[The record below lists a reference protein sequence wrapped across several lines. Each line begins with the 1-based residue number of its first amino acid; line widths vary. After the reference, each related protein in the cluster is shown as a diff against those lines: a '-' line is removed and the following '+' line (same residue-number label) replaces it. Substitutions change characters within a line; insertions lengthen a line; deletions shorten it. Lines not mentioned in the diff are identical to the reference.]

1 MVKMTEQSAAAAE
14 GHRPLPWYRMGFHT
28 FAEFNTY
35 LTFVLLGM
43 SIMMVT
49 SAITSAPDFVS
60 KYYIYAT
67 GNPDAVAE
75 APMFWRNANT
85 FYNAGTYAV
94 QVITEIASL
103 TPLVRSIPLG
113 FRLFLGLGI
122 PLVELLL
129 IIIVPAATIPTQGG
143 AIAVIMVV
151 ALMGGFSTALR
162 DSCTNALVGP
172 FPTKFMNGAQW
183 GLSVIALLMS
193 IIQIILKV
201 SMGSTYQDVL
211 TISRIYFGIGIAIQ
225 LLAIVELFLLRYN
238 PFAQK
243 YIAEFRAAALRRRGD
258 MGLERSQE
266 SNEPATGDVAEVVS
280 KLENKEGP
288 LYELDETDEVRAVS
302 SAAFAVENANV
313 LQATGDADKM
323 VDLDQ
328 TDNITSTEQML
339 RVSVW
344 SVARR
349 IYPMLLC
356 AFTIFFTSLLLFP
369 GVFFM
374 VPVNS
379 DWYMTIV
386 VTLFNAGDFISR
398 LILMV
403 RMLRPSPKL
412 VIAGTLGRLGVVP
425 LLVLCVRGLIPGAA
439 LPYILIFVVGLTNGY
454 FGTMSC
460 IHCPRTPTLHY
471 AGERSLAAM
480 LSGIA
485 LMLGLCFGSN
495 LSLAITL
502 TN

>member
-1 MVKMTEQSAAAAE
+1 MMDKSAAAAE
-14 GHRPLPWYRMGFHT
+14 NRQPLPWYCLGFHT

-67 GNPDAVAE
+67 GKPDAVAE
-75 APMFWRNANT
+75 TPLFWRNANT

-94 QVITEIASL
+94 QVVTEIASL
-103 TPLVRSIPLG
+103 TQLVRSIPLG
-113 FRLFLGLGI
+113 VRLFLGLGI
-122 PLVELLL
+122 PFVELLV
-129 IIIVPAATIPTQGG
+129 IILVPAATIPTQGG

-151 ALMGGFSTALR
+151 AVMGGFSKALC

-183 GLSVIALLMS
+183 GLTVIALLMS

-201 SMGSTYQDVL
+201 SMGSTFQDVL

-225 LLAIVELFLLRYN
+225 VVAIVELFLLRYN
-238 PFAQK
+238 PFAQR
-243 YIAEFRAAALRRRGD
+243 YIAEFRAAALRRRDEAGPAQQQ
-258 MGLERSQE
+258 G
-266 SNEPATGDVAEVVS
+266 SNEPATGDVADISS
-280 KLENKEGP
+280 KLEHKDGP
-288 LYELDETDEVRAVS
+288 LYELDETDEVREVS
-302 SAAFAVENANV
+302 GAAFGVDSANV

-328 TDNITSTEQML
+328 TKDITSTEQML

-344 SVARR
+344 PVVKR

-356 AFTIFFTSLLLFP
+356 AFMIFFTSLLLFP

-374 VPVNS
+374 VPVSS

-386 VTLFNAGDFISR
+386 VTLFNAGDFIAR
-398 LILMV
+398 IILMV
-403 RMLRPSPKL
+403 RVLRPSPKF
-412 VIAGTLGRLGVVP
+412 VIGGTLGRLLVVP
-425 LLVLCVRGLIPGAA
+425 LLVLCVRGLIPGVAM
-439 LPYILIFVVGLTNGY
+439 PYILILVLGLTNGY
-454 FGTMSC
+454 FGTMAC

-471 AGERSLAAM
+471 AGERSVAAM